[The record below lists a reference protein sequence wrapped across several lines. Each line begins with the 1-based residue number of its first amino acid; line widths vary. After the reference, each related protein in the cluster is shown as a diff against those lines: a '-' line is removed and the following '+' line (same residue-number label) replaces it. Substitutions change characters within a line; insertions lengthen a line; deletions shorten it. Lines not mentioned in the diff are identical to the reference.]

1 MSKKSI
7 ADYKAGRHFRC
18 ERCNKTCTDYIST
31 DMYSSQDIV
40 LGRIDPCKTKKQYY
54 CSVTCLNTIYKQK
67 MEIYCAEALSNLTGK
82 FTGLKLLY
90 ARKIAESPNG
100 NHAPMLSFMKLVKHA
115 LMFYEKLIQ
124 KNKCEYELHEMRC
137 KINIVAGV
145 ALEEYHTNQPVMNY
159 ILKSQYQIETIDL
172 YVLCN

>member
-54 CSVTCLNTIYKQK
+54 CSETCVNTIYKQK
-67 MEIYCAEALSNLTGK
+67 MEICCAEALSKLTEK
-82 FTGLKLLY
+82 FTELKLQY

-100 NHAPMLSFMKLVKHA
+100 NHTAFLSFMKLVKHA
-115 LMFYEKLIQ
+115 SMFHEKIIH
-124 KNKCEYELHEMRC
+124 KCEYELHEMRC

-145 ALEEYHTNQPVMNY
+145 ALEEYHTNQPIMNY
-159 ILKSQYQIETIDL
+159 ILKTQYQIETIDL
-172 YVLCN
+172 SVLCN